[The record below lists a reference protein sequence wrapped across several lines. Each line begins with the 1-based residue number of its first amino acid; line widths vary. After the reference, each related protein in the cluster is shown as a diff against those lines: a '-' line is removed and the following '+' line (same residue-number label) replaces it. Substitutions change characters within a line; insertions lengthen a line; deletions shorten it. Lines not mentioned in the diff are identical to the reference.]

1 MGVTEAKRQRQGG
14 EGDSELRVKDVF
26 CFYYLHEHAGT
37 KEDIHWIPNASQIE
51 HDVLIGQVV
60 KRIEER
66 EKVILDAHPVPLP
79 RARRAR
85 Q

>member
-51 HDVLIGQVV
+51 RDVLIGQVV

-66 EKVILDAHPVPLP
+66 EGDP
-79 RARRAR
+79 
-85 Q
+85 